1 MPPSARHRP
10 SWQPL
15 SLCRLGENRSGRK
28 GRENFFPGEADSI
41 PWEKLGALRV
51 SHSPLRRSA
60 DPAGMRAT
68 RSAKGAGRNN

>member
-1 MPPSARHRP
+1 MPPQRAAPPLLAALEPLQARREP
-10 SWQPL
+10 PA
-15 SLCRLGENRSGRK
+15 RK

-41 PWEKLGALRV
+41 PWEKLGA
-51 SHSPLRRSA
+51 SGFQTPLRRSA